1 MKLFSEVTFIT
12 IITGM
17 VSENFVRLYGVE
29 SILLASLH
37 EEVDG
42 GDGTPLVPVPSD
54 LSRASEELPDV
65 AGAVGGMGDQ
75 TQVTDPILGSLP
87 GIHHHLIFV
96 YF

>member
-1 MKLFSEVTFIT
+1 M
-12 IITGM
+12 
-17 VSENFVRLYGVE
+17 
-29 SILLASLH
+29 ASLH

-42 GDGTPLVPVPSD
+42 GDGTPLAPAAASD

-87 GIHHHLIFV
+87 GIHHPLFLVLLKVQRTLIKHKQLFSSSL
-96 YF
+96 F